1 LYKIKLK
8 GRSAKLYLDD
18 ILTIAVL
25 KGLLF
30 KKEDV
35 VNKVSFNDVKEVS
48 MTNKTLTITYG
59 EDEKTSTLTIEF
71 INAEEAR
78 DVEGFVKKH
87 LEKREAI
94 AKKINEIV
102 TITNNIGLASEA
114 IFGLAISL
122 DKKCNWQKADEEY
135 RKLVDKL
142 EALSSTGLKL
152 NKKILEE
159 IKPEIEEREPERV
172 KELILD
178 FIKDLYNVVSDI
190 KEAEPLVEM
199 RPSWMDLKQFMEFL
213 LLVGA
218 LSLILRRGLM
228 ERAEE
233 LKETIYLKLS
243 ELEPLV
249 DKQYIDKIREN
260 IKSDKYETLTG
271 VPTLLA
277 NGIKAGFEKLSS

>member
-8 GRSAKLYLDD
+8 GQSARLYLDD

-30 KKEDV
+30 KKEEV

-48 MTNKTLTITYG
+48 MINKTLTITYG
-59 EDEKTSTLTIEF
+59 EGKKTSTLTIEF
-71 INAEEAR
+71 INDEEGR
-78 DVEGFVKKH
+78 DVEVFIKKH

-94 AKKINEIV
+94 AKKI
-102 TITNNIGLASEA
+102 TNKMGLTSEA

-122 DKKCNWQKADEEY
+122 DKNCNWQKANEEY
-135 RKLVDKL
+135 RKLVDEV

-159 IKPEIEEREPERV
+159 IKPEIEEKEPERV

-178 FIKDLYNVVSDI
+178 FVKDLYSVVSDI
-190 KEAEPLVEM
+190 EEAEPLVEM
-199 RPSWMDLKQFMEFL
+199 SPSWMDLKQFMEFL

-249 DKQYIDKIREN
+249 DKQYINKIREN
-260 IKSDKYETLTG
+260 IASGKYEMLTE
-271 VPTLLA
+271 VPTLIV
-277 NGIKAGFEKLSS
+277 NGIKAGSKKLS